1 MPPDLEIDKAWM
13 QKAIHIAKQSG
24 DDIPVGACLVSAS
37 GELLASAHNQ
47 KEKSHDP
54 TAHAEILVIRQATAQ
69 NNNWRLSDTILYT
82 TLEPC
87 PMCAEAILQSR
98 IAKVVFGAYDPVS
111 GALGSKFN
119 LYTGARI
126 YPAPQTLGGIL
137 EDECAALLKE
147 FFRKRDTL
155 SK

>member
-1 MPPDLEIDKAWM
+1 MPPDLEIDRTWM

-24 DDIPVGACLVSAS
+24 QDIPVGACLVSAN

-47 KEKSHDP
+47 KEKSQDP
-54 TAHAEILVIRQATAQ
+54 TAHAEILVIREASAK
-69 NNNWRLSDTILYT
+69 NNSWRLSDTVLYT

-119 LYTGARI
+119 LYTDGRI

-137 EDECAALLKE
+137 EDECAAILKE
-147 FFRKRDTL
+147 FFRKGDH
-155 SK
+155 KPK